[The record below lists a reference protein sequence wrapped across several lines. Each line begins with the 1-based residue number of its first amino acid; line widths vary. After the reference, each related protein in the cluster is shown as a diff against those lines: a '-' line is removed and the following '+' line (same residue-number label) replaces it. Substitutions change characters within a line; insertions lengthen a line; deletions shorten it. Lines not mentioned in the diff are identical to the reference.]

1 MVFEE
6 VASRWRR
13 MAAVIYAYFFN
24 AQTAFLL
31 IVEIPSVWGPVLL
44 EIFRATGFITVNQ
57 FNTAAALQ
65 LAFLLVRFFQEGQ
78 VIPALKLLVLTMVK
92 ATDELFNFIIIMVLT
107 LAVASEMHVIVFGV
121 YTPNYENERDAFL
134 FIFNQFAVGA
144 EFDAN
149 SGEMKNSEVP
159 PSQPPPQS
167 PQPNPVSPMPD
178 VA

>member
-1 MVFEE
+1 MYIGPRPAREWLGSLFSDLYVQE
-6 VASRWRR
+6 VAGGGTGSDAAHRRLLFIQSLQASAVRSTAR
-13 MAAVIYAYFFN
+13 MAGFFLRA
-24 AQTAFLL
+24 AQG
-31 IVEIPSVWGPVLL
+31 E
-44 EIFRATGFITVNQ
+44 
-57 FNTAAALQ
+57 AA
-65 LAFLLVRFFQEGQ
+65 
-78 VIPALKLLVLTMVK
+78 
-92 ATDELFNFIIIMVLT
+92 NLT